1 MAVTRI
7 PLPDWA
13 RSQKADDRLD
23 MPLAETELSVRTVN
37 CLEDQAIFSVRDLLN
52 CTPERLLEIPNFGE
66 KTLQT
71 VYDALE
77 KVGFSR
83 PSVQRGGELPPL
95 ETSQKDRRE
104 ATREPANGDP
114 HQCLPASEETD
125 CTAKPVAQS

>member
-13 RSQKADDRLD
+13 RTQKSDNRLEL
-23 MPLAETELSVRTVN
+23 PLAETELSVRTVN
-37 CLEDQAIFSVRDLLN
+37 CLEDQAIFTVRDLLN

-77 KVGFSR
+77 KVGFPR
-83 PSVQRGGELPPL
+83 PPGQGRAEGHRL
-95 ETSQKDRRE
+95 D
-104 ATREPANGDP
+104 
-114 HQCLPASEETD
+114 ASEQD
-125 CTAKPVAQS
+125 CHALLRGPHDDPGDRSQHSV